1 MVAAASDLFATHGYA
16 GTTMEAVAASSG
28 MSVQS
33 VYFSFHS
40 KAGLLQA
47 ALDAMPSAA
56 AAAPALDADPRRA
69 LEALVERALSEHAAS
84 GAVALAAASAGP
96 GDEAVAEVL
105 RVYEDRR
112 SRAAYALVQQLRA
125 RAPLRR
131 GMTVR
136 RAADVAFGLLSPQLA
151 DLMVRQRGWSPRR
164 HAQWCAELLAHTL
177 WD

>member
-33 VYFSFHS
+33 VYFGFHS

-47 ALDAMPSAA
+47 ALDAMPSAEA
-56 AAAPALDADPRRA
+56 TALDADPRRA
-69 LEALVERALSEHAAS
+69 LEALVERALTEHASS
-84 GAVALAAASAGP
+84 GAVALAAASAAP

-105 RVYEDRR
+105 RGYEDRR
-112 SRAAYALVQQLRA
+112 SQAAYALVLQLRA

-131 GMTVR
+131 GTTVR